1 MVADMFSIKQY
12 TCSSWLSLPP
22 VSGVAW
28 CCEFSD
34 YVMDTENP
42 NLFAQIKSMITV
54 LLSWLP
60 PAVDYELHTYYQSI
74 EVAIKRC

>member
-12 TCSSWLSLPP
+12 TCSSWLSLPL
-22 VSGVAW
+22 VLHW

-34 YVMDTENP
+34 YVMDIENP
-42 NLFAQIKSMITV
+42 NLFAQIKSMITA
-54 LLSWLP
+54 LPSWSP
-60 PAVDYELHTYYQSI
+60 PAVDYELHAYYQSI